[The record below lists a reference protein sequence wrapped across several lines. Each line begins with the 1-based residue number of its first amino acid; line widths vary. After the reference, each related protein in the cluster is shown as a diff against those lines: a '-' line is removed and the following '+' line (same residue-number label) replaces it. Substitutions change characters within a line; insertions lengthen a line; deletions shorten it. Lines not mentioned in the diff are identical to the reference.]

1 MPIYEIIF
9 RSIFYINYNFYHP
22 NSIYSVRV
30 FLCNTIMNNIQILKE
45 NVEIILPQNGLE
57 EKLILSKNEN
67 RPLKIK
73 LGFDPTAPDLHLGH
87 AVVLKKLKQ
96 FQDLGHQVIILV
108 GSFTARIG
116 DPTGK
121 NKSRKPL
128 SVEEVN
134 SNAKTY
140 INQLSKILAIDKT
153 KIVFNSDWLDNKN
166 FSEIISLLSKV
177 TVAQLMHRNDF
188 NKRFTENTPIA
199 MHELVYPILQ
209 GYDSVEIE
217 ADIEMGGTDQLFNCT
232 MGRQL
237 QEHYNQNP
245 QIVMCMPLLKG
256 LDGKE
261 KMSKSLNNIIG
272 LTDEPNEMFGKT
284 MSIPDSLIEEYIE
297 LVTDFTS
304 DKKQELIQEL
314 KDGKHPMD
322 VKKLIAKNII
332 TQYHNK
338 EDAKESELFFVNQ
351 FQNKKFEDKSF
362 LPISKEKFESEL
374 MTLVELCQVLKESDT
389 KSAIRRLI
397 ESGAVQVNQEKIL
410 DPYINITIE
419 AGTKIKIGKRL
430 FFEII

>member
-1 MPIYEIIF
+1 MVT
-9 RSIFYINYNFYHP
+9 IN
-22 NSIYSVRV
+22 
-30 FLCNTIMNNIQILKE
+30 QLKE
-45 NVEIILPQNGLE
+45 NVEIILPENGLE
-57 EKLILSKNEN
+57 EKLKEVEKEGRKLI
-67 RPLKIK
+67 IK

-96 FQDLGHQVIILV
+96 FQDLGHQIVILV

-128 SVEEVN
+128 SIEDVQH
-134 SNAKTY
+134 NAQTY
-140 INQLSKILAIDKT
+140 LNQLSKIIDVDKA
-153 KIVFNSDWLDNKN
+153 KIVFNSDWLDALS
-166 FSEIISLLSKV
+166 FSEVIQIMSKV

-209 GYDSVEIE
+209 GYDSVKIK

-237 QEHYNQNP
+237 QETFEMSP

-284 MSIPDSLIEEYIE
+284 MSIPDSMLEEFLSLATDFSIEE
-297 LVTDFTS
+297 
-304 DKKQELIQEL
+304 KQRLLTTIANGEN
-314 KDGKHPMD
+314 PMNI
-322 VKKLIAKNII
+322 KKLIAKNII
-332 TQYHNK
+332 AQYHNA
-338 EDAKESELFFVNQ
+338 EEAELAEAFFSNQ
-351 FQNKKFEDKSF
+351 FQNKKFEEKAF
-362 LPISKEKFESEL
+362 EPVLISDISSENNEISLLDLCVHLKKEES
-374 MTLVELCQVLKESDT
+374 
-389 KSAIRRLI
+389 KSAVRRLI
-397 ESGAVQVNQEKIL
+397 ESNAVQINDEKIS
-410 DPYINITIE
+410 DPNAMIALAN
-419 AGTKIKIGKRL
+419 GTKIKIGKRG
-430 FFEII
+430 FFELK

>member
-1 MPIYEIIF
+1 MD
-9 RSIFYINYNFYHP
+9 
-22 NSIYSVRV
+22 
-30 FLCNTIMNNIQILKE
+30 NISKLKE
-45 NVEIILPQNGLE
+45 NVAITLPENGLE
-57 EKLILSKNEN
+57 EKLKQAHQEN
-67 RPLKIK
+67 RKLIIK

-96 FQDLGHQVIILV
+96 FQDMGHQIVILV

-128 SVEEVN
+128 SVADVQH
-134 SNAKTY
+134 NAETY
-140 INQLSKILAIDKT
+140 LKQLSQIIDVEKAE
-153 KIVFNSDWLDNKN
+153 IVFNSDWLDTLS
-166 FSEIISLLSKV
+166 FSEVIQLLSKV

-209 GYDSVEIE
+209 GYDSVKIK

-237 QEHYNQNP
+237 QETFEMNP
-245 QIVMCMPLLKG
+245 QIVMCMPLLRG

-284 MSIPDSLIEEYIE
+284 MSIPDSLISEF
-297 LVTDFTS
+297 LDLATDFS
-304 DKKQELIQEL
+304 VEEKKWIDERLET
-314 KDGKHPMD
+314 GENPMNI
-322 VKKLIAKNII
+322 KKIIAKNII
-332 TQYHNK
+332 SQYHNM
-338 EDAKESELFFVNQ
+338 EEAEQAEEFFVNQ
-351 FQNKKFEDKSF
+351 FQNKNFEEKAF
-362 LPISKEKFESEL
+362 EPVLISEIVAENNAISLLDLCVQLKNGES
-374 MTLVELCQVLKESDT
+374 

-397 ESGAVQVNQEKIL
+397 ESGAVQINDEKITE
-410 DPYINITIE
+410 PAENIE
-419 AGTKIKIGKRL
+419 LKKHTKIKIGKRV
-430 FFEII
+430 FFELV